1 MRLYGFTLSILLLIC
16 SSVPVLSQDT
26 LSLSDAIEIGLAQN
40 FNIRIAR
47 NNQQVAENNYSP
59 GNAGFLPTIGV
70 NGSYLQEV
78 QDTRQV
84 FASSDTPPQIRDNAK
99 SSSLA
104 AEAFVNWVIFDGTQ
118 MFVNYQQLQELKN
131 VETANTEAAI
141 ENTIADISSAFYA
154 VILAKAQL
162 DVFQET
168 LNVSQERMDIAQAKY
183 RVGKVSKLEFLT
195 ARVDYNADRSA
206 LIQQQQVFYNAKV
219 ALNNLLNRSPETDF
233 EVPGTIDP
241 NLSLDKDALQN
252 QLINNNPNLIAAQ
265 NSQNVAYLEMK
276 RLRTQYLPVISLNGG
291 YSYNTLEAQAGF
303 ILSRRSNGLY
313 YGATASWNL
322 FDGFNRRRNVQNA
335 RIGIETSQLEVENAR
350 QSLLAELERN
360 FASYKNSIQLLELE
374 QANLEVAKENTQIA
388 LQRYRL
394 GNTNNLELRE
404 VQQNAVEAESRLIN
418 AIYNIKI
425 AEIELLRLSGQV
437 IEGNS

>member
-1 MRLYGFTLSILLLIC
+1 MRLYGFTLIILLLIF

-26 LSLSDAIEIGLAQN
+26 LNLSDAIQIGLEQN
-40 FNIRIAR
+40 FNIRIAQ
-47 NNQQVAENNYSP
+47 NNQQVAENNYSL
-59 GNAGFLPTIGV
+59 GNAGFLPTLGV
-70 NGSYLQEV
+70 NASYLQEI

-84 FASSDTPPQIRDNAK
+84 FAGDTPPQVRDNAK
-99 SSSLA
+99 SSNLA

-131 VETANTEAAI
+131 VETANTEATI

-168 LNVSQERMDIAQAKY
+168 LDVSKERLDIAQAKY
-183 RVGKVSKLEFLT
+183 RVGKASKLEFLT
-195 ARVDYNADRSA
+195 AQVDFNADRSA
-206 LIQQQQVFYNAKV
+206 LIQQQQVLYNAKV
-219 ALNNLLNRSPETDF
+219 DLNNLLNRSPENDF
-233 EVPGTIDP
+233 NVPGSIDP
-241 NLSLDKDALQN
+241 NLNLNKGALQN
-252 QLINNNPNLIAAQ
+252 QLISNNPNLVAAQ

-291 YSYNTLEAQAGF
+291 YSYNSLEAQAGF
-303 ILSRRSNGLY
+303 VLFRESSGTY
-313 YGATASWNL
+313 YGATASWNI
-322 FDGFNRRRNVQNA
+322 FDGFNRRRNIQNA
-335 RIGIETSQLEVENAR
+335 RIGIETSQLEVESTR

-374 QANLEVAKENTQIA
+374 QANLDVAKENTQIA

-404 VQQNAVEAESRLIN
+404 VQQDAVEAESRLIN
-418 AIYNIKI
+418 AIYDIKI
-425 AEIELLRLSGQV
+425 AEIELLRLSGQIV
-437 IEGNS
+437 SGDS